1 MGWDTQSIGSLNM
14 MIGIL
19 IPFLIL
25 IPTPAKA
32 CSPPLNAT
40 TFTCPPHD
48 GGIIDTT
55 PQEYDPVDQYESYYN
70 MYQWSKA
77 VEIIR
82 DWKLHQHLKSKPPVN
97 DMINSALIEY
107 EYGQNGSTESEELL
121 QLPSNRD

>member
-1 MGWDTQSIGSLNM
+1 M

-19 IPFLIL
+19 IPLLIL

-48 GGIIDTT
+48 GGIIDDR
-55 PQEYDPVDQYESYYN
+55 PQKYDPVDQYESYYN

-82 DWKLHQHLKSKPPVN
+82 DWKLHEQMKHKPPV
-97 DMINSALIEY
+97 DDLINKALYEY
-107 EYGQNGSTESEELL
+107 EHGSNDTTKQEELL
-121 QLPSNRD
+121 QFQSY

>member
-1 MGWDTQSIGSLNM
+1 M

-19 IPFLIL
+19 IPLLIL

-48 GGIIDTT
+48 GGIIDDR
-55 PQEYDPVDQYESYYN
+55 PQEYDPVDQAESYYN

-82 DWKLHQHLKSKPPVN
+82 DWQLYRKLEEKSDD

-107 EYGQNGSTESEELL
+107 EHGSNDTTKQEELL
-121 QLPSNRD
+121 QFQSY

>member
-1 MGWDTQSIGSLNM
+1 M

-82 DWKLHQHLKSKPPVN
+82 DWKLHQHLKSKPPVD

>member
-1 MGWDTQSIGSLNM
+1 

-25 IPTPAKA
+25 IPSPAKA

-48 GGIIDTT
+48 GGIIDDRRNQ
-55 PQEYDPVDQYESYYN
+55 PEKYDPVDQYESYYN
-70 MYQWSKA
+70 LYQWSKA

-82 DWKLHQHLKSKPPVN
+82 DWKMHEHMKSKPPVEDVLN
-97 DMINSALIEY
+97 KALY
-107 EYGQNGSTESEELL
+107 EFEHGQDVSTEQEELL
-121 QLPSNRD
+121 QFQSY

>member
-1 MGWDTQSIGSLNM
+1 M

-55 PQEYDPVDQYESYYN
+55 PQKYDPVDQYESYYN

-82 DWKLHQHLKSKPPVN
+82 DWKLHQKLKEKPPVH
-97 DMINSALIEY
+97 DLINSALIEY
-107 EYGQNGSTESEELL
+107 EYGQNGSPESEELL

>member
-1 MGWDTQSIGSLNM
+1 MEWDTQSIGSLNM

-55 PQEYDPVDQYESYYN
+55 PQKYDPVDQYESYYN

-107 EYGQNGSTESEELL
+107 EYGQNGSTKSEELL